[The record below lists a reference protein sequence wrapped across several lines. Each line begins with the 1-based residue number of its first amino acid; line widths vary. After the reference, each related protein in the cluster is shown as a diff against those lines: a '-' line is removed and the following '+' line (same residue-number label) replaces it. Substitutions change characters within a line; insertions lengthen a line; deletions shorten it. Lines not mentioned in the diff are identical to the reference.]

1 MAKAKLARWAYSTGE
16 KGKNRVRAFEK
27 GAIILLEFFTRQR
40 PTAKPVRRR
49 VSLGH
54 RDREQAK
61 IKADELAARLRG
73 LEAPQASTLT
83 LHALFYNWYLKE
95 VTPGKSAGTQRHDET
110 CAEMFCRCF
119 GENRKPH
126 TLNARDWQKFIR
138 DRRAGFIRPLSLGE
152 KPVRKVGDRQIRYDL
167 KFLMAVL
174 NFATVARDDR
184 DVPLLAHNP
193 LKGLAYPSGDNP
205 RRPVLDEQGYLSMR
219 AVAPRVHQLC
229 EALLVLA
236 HETGHRAGSV
246 RQLRWSDV
254 DLEKAVVN
262 WRAETDKIG
271 FAHLTPLSEEAVSTL
286 GLLRRNSPKIGDCWI
301 FPSPTNAER
310 PLPREIAT
318 DWWREAEKL
327 AELEHV
333 PGMGFHSARRKFAND
348 LKPSTNLRD
357 LAYMGGWKSPV
368 TLLTVYQ
375 QPDLE
380 VQRASLAG
388 RKKPDVVPQ
397 SRAN

>member
-27 GAIILLEFFTRQR
+27 GAIILLEYFARED
-40 PTAKPVRRR
+40 PTAKSVRKR

-54 RDREQAK
+54 RDRAQAK
-61 IKADELAARLRG
+61 VKADELAARLRG
-73 LEAPQASTLT
+73 LEAPQASTST

-95 VTPGKSAGTQRHDET
+95 VTPGKAAGTQRHDET

-126 TLNARDWQKFIR
+126 TLNARDWKKFIR
-138 DRRAGFIRPLSLGE
+138 DRRAGIIRPLSLGE

-167 KFLMAVL
+167 KFLVAVL
-174 NFATVARDDR
+174 NFGTVARDDL
-184 DVPLLAHNP
+184 DVPLLTHNP
-193 LKGLAYPSGDNP
+193 LKGLAYPSGDSP
-205 RRPVLDEQGYLSMR
+205 RRPVLDQERYIKMR
-219 AVAPRVHQLC
+219 TKAPQVHPLC
-229 EALLVLA
+229 EALLVMA
-236 HETGHRAGSV
+236 HETGHRAGAV

-254 DLEKAVVN
+254 DLERRLVV
-262 WRAETDKIG
+262 WRAETDKIA
-271 FAHLTPLSEEAVSTL
+271 FAHRTPLSEDAVSIL
-286 GLLRRNSPKIGDCWI
+286 SVLRRTSPKIGDCWI
-301 FPSPTNAER
+301 FPSPANADR

-318 DWWREAEKL
+318 DWWRAAEKL

-348 LKPSTNLRD
+348 LKPTTNLRD

-388 RKKPDVVPQ
+388 RKRTEATPQ
-397 SRAN
+397 SLAN